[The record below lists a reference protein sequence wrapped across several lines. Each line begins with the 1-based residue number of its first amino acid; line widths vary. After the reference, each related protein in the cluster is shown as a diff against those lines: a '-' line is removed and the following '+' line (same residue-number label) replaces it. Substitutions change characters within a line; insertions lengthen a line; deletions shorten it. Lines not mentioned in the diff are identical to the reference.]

1 MILFVLLLL
10 LLRLLRALSGFGLR
24 GFAQWFFK
32 WAFFYMGAFCTQ
44 AFFWDYWYTTAQTI
58 TIYRSPEP
66 LQNSN
71 GQNPVVERRPLP

>member
-1 MILFVLLLL
+1 MVLYMEV
-10 LLRLLRALSGFGLR
+10 
-24 GFAQWFFK
+24 
-32 WAFFYMGAFCTQ
+32 FYMGLFVRS
-44 AFFWDYWYTTAQTI
+44 FFRGYWHTAGQTI